1 MATKNYSYIG
11 KGTIYFRERGASA
24 GLLPIG
30 NCSALELAAEEEKQ
44 TQQDFTQA
52 GGGLAN
58 TVSQIS
64 AVTMAMT
71 VLDISAKNI
80 ALAMRG
86 SYSEITSAEVT
97 DERHTAYLGALVPF
111 EFQPDKTATITV
123 TTDPD
128 GTPTPAVLDTDYE
141 ITNAGI
147 RILEDTTTIADGDE
161 IAVTYTKTA
170 ASVVEALTESGKE
183 FELVFDGLN
192 EAQSGKAVTVKVH
205 RIKLSPGEGLS
216 LLGNEFAELPVTGD
230 VLSDSSVVGTGI
242 SRFFKVQMQE

>member
-30 NCSALELAAEEEKQ
+30 NCSALEMAAEEEKQ

-58 TVSQIS
+58 TVSQVS
-64 AVTMAMT
+64 AVTLSMT
-71 VLDISAKNI
+71 MLDISAKNI

-86 SYSEITSAEVT
+86 NHSAITSEEVT
-97 DERHTAYLGALVPF
+97 GEAHTAYLGALVPF
-111 EFQPDKTATITV
+111 EFQPDKDSTITV
-123 TTDPD
+123 SVDPE
-128 GTPTPAVLDTDYE
+128 GTSTEATAGVDYE
-141 ITNAGI
+141 ITNSGI
-147 RILEDTTTIADGDE
+147 RVLEGTENIADGDE

-205 RIKLSPGEGLS
+205 RIKLSPGEALS
-216 LLGNEFAELPVTGD
+216 LLGNEFAELPVSGD
-230 VLSDSSVVGTGI
+230 VLSDSSVTGAGI